1 VVAGGSGFGENHIDV
16 IPDPGVADDSR
27 DDPKQVDLWCGTAAV
42 CEGRV
47 GEQSIWAV
55 LYHQG
60 DRLFGDELFGDLFAE
75 VGRRSVPPRIVATV
89 MVLQRLQGLSD
100 REAVEAFSFDAR
112 WKYACGG
119 LAFDYPGFSHTVL
132 VDMRARL
139 AASARPERIFAV
151 TMAAARQAGLVGV
164 RRVLDSTPL
173 YDAVAT
179 MDTVTLLGAAIRGL
193 LKVAE
198 EGLAAELRGVLA
210 GADDYAGLAKPQIDW
225 DDQAARAALVDAR
238 ARDAH
243 AVLGVLQG
251 RPLPA
256 AVAQAARLLGA
267 IVGQDLEQGD
277 DGSFRMARKV
287 AADRVISVVDPDAR
301 HGHKSSARGFDGYK
315 GHASVDPDSELVT
328 ATTATAGNLGDAA
341 AAPQLLA
348 ELIDQVDGDRPTPTT
363 ASEAGVAGQRPRPP
377 SMVIAPMAPGHCWP
391 ACTPPGSTRG
401 SRSKPR
407 LHPKDTSPRT
417 SSSSTLPWARSPAPP
432 SAPPRSSTT
441 PIHATATTA
450 KPASARRVRP
460 ARCAASAPARRLAA
474 PSPSP
479 PTSTSWRLPAPAR
492 PTRSAPPTT
501 AQPGPR
507 WSASWPIWSAAAT
520 AAVVCGSAA
529 LPGSP
534 PTSACWLPRSTW
546 PGWACSVC
554 TGPQRTA
561 GQQHDPT
568 GVPTRRPWRSSTSA
582 TCAIRQPR
590 PRPPIRRQQAR
601 TPHNPNPTSPFHTSH
616 LGRVSWMVSWLVGP
630 GA

>member
-1 VVAGGSGFGENHIDV
+1 MTAGTT
-16 IPDPGVADDSR
+16 
-27 DDPKQVDLWCGTAAV
+27 PKQVDLWCGTAAV

-60 DRLFGDELFGDLFAE
+60 DRLFGDELFADLFAE

-151 TMAAARQAGLVGV
+151 TVEAARQAGLVGV

-277 DGSFRMARKV
+277 DGSFRIARKV

-363 ASEAGVAGQRPRPP
+363 ASEAGGGRPAPTPTVYGDSAYGTGPLLASLHTAGIDPRVKIQAPVAPKGHFTKDQFQLDLALGAVTCPAKRTAPIVYNADPRHRHHGQA
-377 SMVIAPMAPGHCWP
+377 SFGP
-391 ACTPPGSTRG
+391 ACAACSLRGQCTSAQAGRTVTITAYEHELAAARARQADPVRAADYRSTR
-401 SRSKPR
+401 
-407 LHPKDTSPRT
+407 PKVERK
-417 SSSSTLPWARSPAPP
+417 LAHLVR
-432 SAPPRSSTT
+432 RR
-441 PIHATATTA
+441 HGG
-450 KPASARRVRP
+450 RRVRVRGL
-460 ARCAASAPARRLAA
+460 ARVAADFSLLAA
-474 PSPSP
+474 AVNLA
-479 PTSTSWRLPAPAR
+479 RLGVLGLHWTPAD
-492 PTRSAPPTT
+492 
-501 AQPGPR
+501 G
-507 WSASWPIWSAAAT
+507 WAAA
-520 AAVVCGSAA
+520 
-529 LPGSP
+529 
-534 PTSACWLPRSTW
+534 
-546 PGWACSVC
+546 
-554 TGPQRTA
+554 
-561 GQQHDPT
+561 
-568 GVPTRRPWRSSTSA
+568 
-582 TCAIRQPR
+582 
-590 PRPPIRRQQAR
+590 
-601 TPHNPNPTSPFHTSH
+601 
-616 LGRVSWMVSWLVGP
+616 
-630 GA
+630 

>member
-1 VVAGGSGFGENHIDV
+1 MTAGTT
-16 IPDPGVADDSR
+16 
-27 DDPKQVDLWCGTAAV
+27 PKQVDLWCGTAAV

-60 DRLFGDELFGDLFAE
+60 DRLFGDELFADLFAE

-151 TMAAARQAGLVGV
+151 TMEAARQAGLVGV

-277 DGSFRMARKV
+277 DGSFRIARKV

-363 ASEAGVAGQRPRPP
+363 ASEAGGGRPAPTPTVYGDSAYGTGPLLASLHTAGIDPRVKIQAPVAPKGHFTKDQFQLDLALGTVTCPAKRTAPIVYNADPRHRHHGQA
-377 SMVIAPMAPGHCWP
+377 SFGP
-391 ACTPPGSTRG
+391 ACAACSLRGQCTSGQAGRTVTITADEHELAAARARQADPVRAADYRSTR
-401 SRSKPR
+401 
-407 LHPKDTSPRT
+407 PKVERK
-417 SSSSTLPWARSPAPP
+417 LAHLVR
-432 SAPPRSSTT
+432 RR
-441 PIHATATTA
+441 HGG
-450 KPASARRVRP
+450 RRVRVRGL
-460 ARCAASAPARRLAA
+460 ARVAADFSLLAA
-474 PSPSP
+474 AVNLA
-479 PTSTSWRLPAPAR
+479 RLGVLGLHWTPAD
-492 PTRSAPPTT
+492 
-501 AQPGPR
+501 G
-507 WSASWPIWSAAAT
+507 WT
-520 AAVVCGSAA
+520 AA
-529 LPGSP
+529 
-534 PTSACWLPRSTW
+534 
-546 PGWACSVC
+546 
-554 TGPQRTA
+554 
-561 GQQHDPT
+561 
-568 GVPTRRPWRSSTSA
+568 
-582 TCAIRQPR
+582 
-590 PRPPIRRQQAR
+590 
-601 TPHNPNPTSPFHTSH
+601 
-616 LGRVSWMVSWLVGP
+616 
-630 GA
+630 